1 MLRLDPDRGSVAHAR
16 HWVLRRAAEAGVDG
30 EPGAVVELL
39 TSELVANAVVHGPP
53 HGSILVRT
61 RATDD
66 RFEVSVSDESP
77 RVPVVRHS
85 GPLDEGG
92 RGMMLVELMAADWGV
107 RVDDGARKSVWFQV
121 AVQAPPA
128 LT

>member
-1 MLRLDPDRGSVAHAR
+1 MLRLEPDRASVAHAR
-16 HWVLRRAAEAGVDG
+16 HWVLRRAAEAGVAG

-53 HGSILVRT
+53 QGSILVRT
-61 RATDD
+61 SARDGW
-66 RFEVSVSDESP
+66 FEVSVSDESLQA
-77 RVPVVRHS
+77 PVVRDS

-107 RVDDGARKSVWFQV
+107 RTDDGMGKSVWFQV
-121 AVQAPPA
+121 AF
-128 LT
+128 